1 MNLNLTATQVAK
13 MNRNQPFQ
21 LNARQLQAEGNNTV
35 SLQKRAANKVKKAM
49 KNNTGV
55 RITPDM
61 LDGDNDVD
69 GGRINFGKLLQRG
82 SKVSRASNALQS
94 GQGVG
99 SSKVA
104 PQRSKKMS
112 AAENTRLIMR
122 GQLATQENNR
132 VNPPSGVKTAAKQRT
147 GGAVKSPAKGSQAAK
162 DKMAKL
168 RAMRKGKGL
177 QAADSESED
186 DEIDGGKFRLGRKI
200 NKAFSRKKVRKGL
213 RAAKKGVVDTYRSK
227 EFKQVADI
235 GTDVALAYGQSQG
248 YVSKDQAKDARKFK
262 KAAIHEDVDGMKKAA
277 RDAALNEGKRQAG
290 EQLKGRGLANPV
302 INEDAAGGNS
312 IILSGRR
319 NGGSFRALGTRRT
332 RGGSFLPH

>member
-1 MNLNLTATQVAK
+1 
-13 MNRNQPFQ
+13 
-21 LNARQLQAEGNNTV
+21 
-35 SLQKRAANKVKKAM
+35 
-49 KNNTGV
+49 
-55 RITPDM
+55 
-61 LDGDNDVD
+61 
-69 GGRINFGKLLQRG
+69 
-82 SKVSRASNALQS
+82 
-94 GQGVG
+94 
-99 SSKVA
+99 
-104 PQRSKKMS
+104 
-112 AAENTRLIMR
+112 
-122 GQLATQENNR
+122 
-132 VNPPSGVKTAAKQRT
+132 
-147 GGAVKSPAKGSQAAK
+147 
-162 DKMAKL
+162 MAKL

-186 DEIDGGKFRLGRKI
+186 DEVEGGKFRLGRKI

-248 YVSKDQAKDARKFK
+248 YVSKDQAKDIRKLK
-262 KAAIHEDVDGMKKAA
+262 KAAIHEDVPGMKRAA

-319 NGGSFRALGTRRT
+319 NGGSFRAFKK
-332 RGGSFLPH
+332 GGSFLPH